1 METLFENHYTLH
13 KANVEEMY
21 TNVILK
27 RPIMYVIFAI
37 EGACVLLNIVNVFVF
52 GSMDFTT
59 TIIAAAIAVTVFVML
74 KIASNKTVR
83 QMCELNEGEPPEVT
97 TEVFEDGIK
106 VFSRRG
112 SNEMS
117 WPSFKKA
124 LLTKNLILLLTKENV
139 VFTLSKGGFTKGTY
153 QGFCEL
159 LKGKGLIK
167 K

>member
-1 METLFENHYTLH
+1 METLFENHYTLD

-74 KIASNKTVR
+74 KIASSKTFR
-83 QMCELNEGEPPEVT
+83 QMCELNKGEPPEVT
-97 TEVFEDGIK
+97 THIFEDGVK
-106 VFSRRG
+106 VFSRQG
-112 SNEMS
+112 TNEMS

-159 LKGKGLIK
+159 LRGKGLIK